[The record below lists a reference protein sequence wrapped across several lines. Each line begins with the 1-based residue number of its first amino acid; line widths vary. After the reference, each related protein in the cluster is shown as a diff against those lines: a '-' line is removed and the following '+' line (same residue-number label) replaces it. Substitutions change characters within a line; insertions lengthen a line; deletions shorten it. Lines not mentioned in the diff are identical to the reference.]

1 MIPSQLQCVG
11 DHILG
16 IDWSLKS
23 DNAAV
28 CFFIYTHINGS
39 LDLYGFSIMLS
50 FAIVLWLMLGLT
62 WVLIILL
69 YAVFVLTGSFF
80 LLQKLLSVLSCLWCL
95 RGIALLFANQLF
107 KVNPCCPVAVYLP
120 AQAISTSPDFTKA
133 WGSQT
138 AISTT
143 DTWTDT
149 NFIPLLSCGG
159 GGRFSLPPGEAQNLA
174 FPSGLGKI
182 WNRSGVKREC
192 TGCVLHGGE
201 EIDECIC

>member
-1 MIPSQLQCVG
+1 M
-11 DHILG
+11 LG
-16 IDWSLKS
+16 I
-23 DNAAV
+23 
-28 CFFIYTHINGS
+28 
-39 LDLYGFSIMLS
+39 
-50 FAIVLWLMLGLT
+50 T

-69 YAVFVLTGSFF
+69 YAVFVLTGSLF

-95 RGIALLFANQLF
+95 QDIALLFANQLF
-107 KVNPCCPVAVYLP
+107 KVNPCYPVAVYLP

-143 DTWTDT
+143 DTWTDI

-159 GGRFSLPPGEAQNLA
+159 GGRFSLPPGEDQNLA

-182 WNRSGVKREC
+182 WNRSGVKREF

-201 EIDECIC
+201 EMSVFAKLWGDQWRVPAEKKKKKGCRTGFEDTEWAVGRSASDDRGASMAEGI